1 MPKNQITVDT
11 PIGSLLFNIIAA
23 EGSIDDVHFSDCE
36 IKPNIP
42 KGMTVDGC
50 RAVLL
55 RCTSITPLKDIIYSC
70 SWKDL
75 KEVGYGNSG
84 EGLEAWEWKHHK
96 TLVMVGTED
105 DEFLES
111 RLRLKKSS
119 SNDYSITMNDN
130 AIKIHISEFPANKE
144 LSLHFVISWN
154 SLPEKV
160 DSSCWFALDIPHKK
174 ILQE

>member
-1 MPKNQITVDT
+1 MVILARVW
-11 PIGSLLFNIIAA
+11 
-23 EGSIDDVHFSDCE
+23 
-36 IKPNIP
+36 
-42 KGMTVDGC
+42 
-50 RAVLL
+50 R
-55 RCTSITPLKDIIYSC
+55 
-70 SWKDL
+70 
-75 KEVGYGNSG
+75 
-84 EGLEAWEWKHHK
+84 HHK

-111 RLRLKKSS
+111 RLRLKKFS

-160 DSSCWFALDIPHKK
+160 DSSCWFALDIPHKR
-174 ILQE
+174 ILQECC